1 MRSPPLRRSAHAATK
16 VRPRERSRAWRQA
29 LRLAAALPL
38 IAAALLAA
46 PSLRAQDG
54 GPAFPPLTGR
64 VVDAANLL
72 DERAERALSATLAA
86 HEEASSDQVVVA
98 TVPSLEGYAIADY
111 ANRLGRAWG
120 IGTAENDN
128 GVVLLVAP
136 NEREVRIEVGYGLEG
151 ALTDALSS
159 TIIRR
164 EILPAFR
171 SGDYTGGVEAGVDSI
186 LAAIEGEYTAPVP
199 GGGTGGASGAGRA
212 IDGALPLIFLALVA
226 VPQLLR
232 RGGARRAANGAFPAG
247 FAGLVGALASGS
259 VIVGAAVALGLFAL
273 IYFGGKGGGG
283 GKGKRR
289 RRRRMPGVIVGGG
302 GFGGGG
308 FGGGGFGGG
317 GFGGGGG
324 SFGGGGASGGW

>member
-1 MRSPPLRRSAHAATK
+1 MTRRLLTAAG
-16 VRPRERSRAWRQA
+16 RIA
-29 LRLAAALPL
+29 LALPL
-38 IAAALLAA
+38 IAAIVYPNAV
-46 PSLRAQDG
+46 SAQE
-54 GPAFPPLTGR
+54 GPDFPALTGR

-72 DERAERALSATLAA
+72 DPATESALDARLAA

-98 TVPSLEGYAIADY
+98 TLPSLDGYDIADY
-111 ANRLGRAWG
+111 AVRLGRAWG

-128 GVVLLVAP
+128 GVLLVVAP

-171 SGDYTGGVEAGVDSI
+171 AGDYPGGIEAGVDSI
-186 LAAIEGEYTAPVP
+186 LAAIEGEYTAPVSG
-199 GGGTGGASGAGRA
+199 GGGTGGGNGAGRA
-212 IDGALPLIFLALVA
+212 VDGALPLIFLALIA

-232 RGGARRAANGAFPAG
+232 RGGARHAANGAFPAG
-247 FAGLVGALASGS
+247 FAGLVGTLVSGS
-259 VIVGAAVALGLFAL
+259 VIVGVAVALALFAL

-283 GKGKRR
+283 GGGKGRR
-289 RRRRMPGVIVGGG
+289 RRRRGVPGVIV
-302 GFGGGG
+302 GGGG

-324 SFGGGGASGGW
+324 SFGGGGASGSW

>member
-1 MRSPPLRRSAHAATK
+1 MTSLPLRGGAHVCADPGFRSRSRRLRRALRRAAT
-16 VRPRERSRAWRQA
+16 
-29 LRLAAALPL
+29 LPL
-38 IAAALLAA
+38 IGAALLAVPA
-46 PSLRAQDG
+46 LHAQDG
-54 GPAFPPLTGR
+54 GPSFPPLTGR
-64 VVDAANLL
+64 VVDAADLL
-72 DERAERALSATLAA
+72 DAQAERALDAVLAA

-171 SGDYTGGVEAGVDSI
+171 SGDYADGIESGVTSI
-186 LAAIEGEYTAPVP
+186 LAAIEGEYTAPVSGEGT
-199 GGGTGGASGAGRA
+199 GGGTSGTDRA
-212 IDGALPLIFLALVA
+212 VDKALPLIFIALIA
-226 VPQLLR
+226 LPQLLR

-247 FAGLVGALASGS
+247 FAGLVGALVSGS
-259 VIVGAAVALGLFAL
+259 VIVGVVVALGLFAL
-273 IYFGGKGGGG
+273 IYFGGGRGGGSG
-283 GKGKRR
+283 GEGKRR
-289 RRRRMPGVIVGGG
+289 RRRRMPGVVVGGG
-302 GFGGGG
+302 GFGGGLG
-308 FGGGGFGGG
+308 GGG

-324 SFGGGGASGGW
+324 SFGGGGASGSW